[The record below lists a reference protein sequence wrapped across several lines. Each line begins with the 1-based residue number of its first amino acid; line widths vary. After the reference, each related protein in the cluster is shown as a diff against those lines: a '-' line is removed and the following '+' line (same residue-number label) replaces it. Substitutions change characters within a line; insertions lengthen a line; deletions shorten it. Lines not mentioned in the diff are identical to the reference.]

1 LKRIALVLAGLLLAT
16 AANAGV
22 GFVNLGTAAP
32 PLQIAGV
39 PVLPFD
45 LAPQAAIAD
54 ATVVTAIPGS
64 PIGGSLTL
72 NEGIGKATVPT
83 TWSTWSHG
91 FTGPIFATP
100 YAPGTSATNRTL
112 TLPAGATAFYVY
124 VEPNTFGVFNV
135 ECTTNSGVSSG
146 LIPVNGSAGATG
158 FGFYATQGDTLA
170 TVTVDVDP
178 AGSGFAIGEFGVADV
193 FVGSPT
199 VIPTLSV
206 AGFAAL
212 ALALGLAAFVL
223 LRRRRTA

>member
-1 LKRIALVLAGLLLAT
+1 MKKIALVLAGLALAS
-16 AANAGV
+16 AAHAGV

-39 PVLPFD
+39 PVVPFD
-45 LAPQAAIAD
+45 LAPQTAIAD
-54 ATVVTAIPGS
+54 GTNVTAIPGS
-64 PIGGSLTL
+64 PIGGNLTL
-72 NEGIGKATVPT
+72 SAAMDKRTIGV
-83 TWSTWSHG
+83 TWATWSHG
-91 FTGPIFATP
+91 YTGPVYSSLVT
-100 YAPGTSATNRTL
+100 APLSTRTV
-112 TLPAGATAFYVY
+112 TLPAGATAFYLY
-124 VEPNTFGVFNV
+124 VEPNNFAVFNV

-146 LIPVNGSAGATG
+146 LIPVNGASGATG

-178 AGSGFAIGEFGVADV
+178 AGAGFAIGEFGVADV

-206 AGFAAL
+206 VGFTAL

-223 LRRRRTA
+223 MRRRRSA